1 MNGGRDAIG
10 SYRCVIDGNMGAVA
24 HEWRTRCN
32 RVPTVVL
39 SMGIW
44 GLWPMNGG
52 RDAIGSLPLSMGI
65 WGLWPMNG

>member
-1 MNGGRDAIG
+1 MADAMQSG
-10 SYRCVIDGNMGAVA
+10 PYRCVIDGNMGAVA

-52 RDAIGSLPLSMGI
+52 RDAIGPYRCVIVGY
-65 WGLWPMNG
+65 GGPMNG